1 MGKYDF
7 FNSIIDDESFVK
19 YLAVMIKSD
28 LLMESFEDDLRILS
42 NKIKAQYGYSFDF
55 DYLDF
60 KNKKVISD
68 YELNPTDDV
77 YAQKIDDKR
86 IYIVFNKR
94 LKSNFNR
101 YLFLKVWAYD
111 ILDLWKKGDTLFL
124 SIKNNSTDNDILA
137 ERIAIE
143 NKFLLENLNNNI
155 KELEK
160 RSELIKKL
168 NNINQEEILFQKNR
182 KTFGFEID
190 DLKIEDKKEI
200 NWFVTKEIFKKNKI
214 SKYVQINNLI
224 YVKTAYNQYLN
235 TLEWETPI
243 FKIRQI
249 DPNKFF
255 K

>member
-1 MGKYDF
+1 M
-7 FNSIIDDESFVK
+7 IIAK
-19 YLAVMIKSD
+19 
-28 LLMESFEDDLRILS
+28 
-42 NKIKAQYGYSFDF
+42 
-55 DYLDF
+55 
-60 KNKKVISD
+60 
-68 YELNPTDDV
+68 
-77 YAQKIDDKR
+77 DKT
-86 IYIVFNKR
+86 K
-94 LKSNFNR
+94 LTS
-101 YLFLKVWAYD
+101 
-111 ILDLWKKGDTLFL
+111 
-124 SIKNNSTDNDILA
+124 

-160 RSELIKKL
+160 RSDLIKKL

-182 KTFGFEID
+182 KTFGFEIEN
-190 DLKIEDKKEI
+190 LKIEDKKEI

>member
-1 MGKYDF
+1 M
-7 FNSIIDDESFVK
+7 IIAK
-19 YLAVMIKSD
+19 
-28 LLMESFEDDLRILS
+28 
-42 NKIKAQYGYSFDF
+42 
-55 DYLDF
+55 
-60 KNKKVISD
+60 
-68 YELNPTDDV
+68 
-77 YAQKIDDKR
+77 DKT
-86 IYIVFNKR
+86 K
-94 LKSNFNR
+94 LTS
-101 YLFLKVWAYD
+101 
-111 ILDLWKKGDTLFL
+111 
-124 SIKNNSTDNDILA
+124 

-235 TLEWETPI
+235 TLE
-243 FKIRQI
+243 
-249 DPNKFF
+249 NKTNRS